1 MIRERM
7 QRTAALLSFLL
18 ILLFAGYRESE
29 PSRDEEGFYLL
40 SSRKDFMWFVNAAGK
55 GETQINA
62 RLISDIYMDGAAD
75 AGDGRGALQPNSV
88 CMIPEYGGCFDGGG
102 YRIAGYTSKRHPVFG
117 VITQS
122 GCIKNL
128 EICSS
133 FFAASYE
140 DRNQDMRE
148 DAEASGVNTAAGL
161 CSVNYGTIEN
171 CEVEADVL
179 GDGEAAG
186 IAGHNY
192 GTISDCVFRG
202 TLEGGRCI
210 LRTQEALDIDC
221 PLWRAGG
228 IAAVNYHGGV
238 IRDCVSFGDTVLY
251 ADGLKIWRDSS
262 GYPDD
267 IEMESC
273 AGGVVGKNSGL
284 VESCRNEGAVSCARV
299 AGGIAGANSGT
310 IAECE
315 NTGDILLLAEH
326 ARVTR
331 LRYYENE
338 ERVAAGISGYNT
350 GSIRNC
356 ANEGGASMESAEDTA
371 GYVFGIAQNASTY
384 FCQEGRMENCYY
396 LAGKTAQK
404 YRQRGVHK
412 LSAKQMENVEEYLC
426 GPAAFEDVEGFQGL
440 YSSREVPG
448 TDETDYIKLY
458 DESDGEENPSRT
470 YYLLRALDERD
481 FGIVEA
487 LTPGGRESAASF
499 GKKNEAGWLYVYYGA
514 ETAGEKGLSVLTGSQ
529 EESETW
535 LLADAEPAIF
545 SSCIFYSVS
554 KNEEGDLFGEDF
566 EDVKE
571 KIRRSAEAYLGEEC
585 MELQFYRYRLENG
598 EGLYGWFFRCCGWM
612 PGMEEK
618 QMIDCAAFYRMREGL
633 LAEFIGTEV
642 SREDSGLLEAVRY
655 LAASVDQEITV
666 TQEPVSDSSEYLG
679 RHDWEYET
687 LHNPF
692 ALVSKGEWRVESSEE

>member
-1 MIRERM
+1 
-7 QRTAALLSFLL
+7 
-18 ILLFAGYRESE
+18 
-29 PSRDEEGFYLL
+29 
-40 SSRKDFMWFVNAAGK
+40 
-55 GETQINA
+55 
-62 RLISDIYMDGAAD
+62 
-75 AGDGRGALQPNSV
+75 
-88 CMIPEYGGCFDGGG
+88 
-102 YRIAGYTSKRHPVFG
+102 
-117 VITQS
+117 
-122 GCIKNL
+122 
-128 EICSS
+128 
-133 FFAASYE
+133 
-140 DRNQDMRE
+140 
-148 DAEASGVNTAAGL
+148 
-161 CSVNYGTIEN
+161 
-171 CEVEADVL
+171 
-179 GDGEAAG
+179 
-186 IAGHNY
+186 
-192 GTISDCVFRG
+192 
-202 TLEGGRCI
+202 
-210 LRTQEALDIDC
+210 
-221 PLWRAGG
+221 
-228 IAAVNYHGGV
+228 
-238 IRDCVSFGDTVLY
+238 
-251 ADGLKIWRDSS
+251 
-262 GYPDD
+262 
-267 IEMESC
+267 MESC

-384 FCQEGRMENCYY
+384 FCQEGRTENCYY

-426 GPAAFEDVEGFQGL
+426 GPAAFEDV
-440 YSSREVPG
+440 
-448 TDETDYIKLY
+448 
-458 DESDGEENPSRT
+458 
-470 YYLLRALDERD
+470 
-481 FGIVEA
+481 
-487 LTPGGRESAASF
+487 
-499 GKKNEAGWLYVYYGA
+499 
-514 ETAGEKGLSVLTGSQ
+514 
-529 EESETW
+529 
-535 LLADAEPAIF
+535 
-545 SSCIFYSVS
+545 
-554 KNEEGDLFGEDF
+554 
-566 EDVKE
+566 KE

-598 EGLYGWFFRCCGWM
+598 EGL
-612 PGMEEK
+612 
-618 QMIDCAAFYRMREGL
+618 
-633 LAEFIGTEV
+633 LAEFIGMEV

-692 ALVSKGEWRVESSEE
+692 ALVSKGEWRVESGQE